1 MQIASL
7 PASGLVVGVQVGNV
21 GSDRGLAEPMAAALA
36 ARYGH
41 RARRHLVDGGFQCAA
56 DIEAAHAAGTELY
69 CPPGRTKAGTDP
81 YRVRKTDGPGVAAW
95 RSRMATPEAQ
105 AVFRRRARCELIHA
119 HLRNLHLDRLRVRGL
134 RKVQSWM
141 SGFALA
147 LNILTERRLRAARP
161 A

>member
-41 RARRHLVDGGFQCAA
+41 RARRYLVDGGFQCAA
-56 DIEAAHAAGTELY
+56 DIEAAHAAGT
-69 CPPGRTKAGTDP
+69 DP
-81 YRVRKTDGPGVAAW
+81 YRVRKTDGPGVATW
-95 RSRMATPEAQ
+95 RTRMATPQVQ
-105 AVFRRRARCELIHA
+105 AVVQRRARCELIHA
-119 HLRNLHLDRLRVRGL
+119 HLRNLSLDRLRVRGL
-134 RKVQSWM
+134 RKVQNWM